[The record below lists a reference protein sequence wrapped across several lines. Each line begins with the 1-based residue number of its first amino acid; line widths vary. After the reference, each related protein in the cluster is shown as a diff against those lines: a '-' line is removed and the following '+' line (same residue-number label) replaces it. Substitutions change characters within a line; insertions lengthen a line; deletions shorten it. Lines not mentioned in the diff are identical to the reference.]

1 MPPMTRAE
9 ARGVLQQLAKLW
21 QSRLGEAIQ
30 QLHAELLADGELE
43 AEVGA
48 LRSER
53 DQLRATHA
61 TVQADLRQAT
71 DEVQKA
77 QGVLKGLTARH
88 GEAERQLVALRE
100 QIAQARRQQ
109 ERDAASA
116 QRERAMAEGAWQ
128 ESVSRERA
136 ARLAVVERDV
146 TARRE
151 VLETGIGEL
160 VARKEALERELAD
173 LFSRHTVKV

>member
-1 MPPMTRAE
+1 MTRAE

-21 QSRLGEAIQ
+21 QSRLSDAIQ

-43 AEVGA
+43 AEVGT

-53 DQLRATHA
+53 DQLLATHDA
-61 TVQADLRQAT
+61 VQMDLRRAT

-77 QGVLKGLTARH
+77 QGVLKSVKARH

-100 QIAQARRQQ
+100 AIAQAHRQH
-109 ERDAASA
+109 ERDAASV
-116 QRERAMAEGAWQ
+116 QRERATAEGAWQ

-136 ARLAVVERDV
+136 SRLAAVERDV
-146 TARRE
+146 AARRE
-151 VLETGIGEL
+151 ALEPAIAEL
-160 VARKEALERELAD
+160 AARKEALERELAD
-173 LFSRHTVKV
+173 VFSRHVVKV